1 VSTSTQALVGA
12 ELKPALLE
20 AGILRETSVQ
30 GLYQRSALFESVVRG
45 FESVIH
51 QAGIDHGGYEPL
63 VYLAPIIPRDTFVR
77 TDYLRSF
84 PDLLGSVDVFH
95 GGDAEHA
102 DLLRVAEEGGDW
114 SRSLAPSEVTMSSA
128 ACHTLYP
135 EFAGTLPVG
144 GRQVE
149 LQGFCFRHEP
159 SPDPVRMQS
168 FRMHEFLH
176 VGSEASALE
185 HRRTWVERAVDLLT
199 GLGLPVDTVVAND
212 PFFGRAGR
220 LLARNQ
226 RDETLKFELV
236 VPVTSEE
243 NPTAIASANYHLDHF
258 SEPFDIKTA
267 DGGEA
272 HSTCTAFGLERT
284 ALALFATHGIDAER
298 WPAEVRDRLWP

>member
-1 VSTSTQALVGA
+1 MKGALVGPQ
-12 ELKPALLE
+12 LRDALLE
-20 AGILRETSVQ
+20 QGVLRLTSVA
-30 GLYQRSALFESVVRG
+30 GLYQRSAVFESIIRG
-45 FESVIH
+45 FEQVIH

-63 VYLAPIIPRDTFVR
+63 VYLAPITPRDTLVR

-95 GGDAEHA
+95 GDDADHA
-102 DLLRVAEEGGDW
+102 ELLRVAEEGGDW
-114 SRSLAPSEVTMSSA
+114 SRALSPSEVTMSSA

-135 EFAGTLPVG
+135 EFSGTLPAG
-144 GRQVE
+144 GRRVE

-159 SPDPVRMQS
+159 SPDPARMQI

-176 VGSEASALE
+176 VGSEDSAIE
-185 HRRTWVERAVDLLT
+185 HRETWIPRAVKLLT
-199 GLGLPVDTVVAND
+199 DLGLPVEVVVAND

-236 VPVTSEE
+236 VPVTSIE

-258 SEPFDIKTA
+258 AEPFGITTH
-267 DGGEA
+267 DGAEA

-284 ALALFATHGIDAER
+284 ALALLATHGLDPEE
-298 WPAEVRDRLWP
+298 WPADVRDQLWP